1 MLYNGAMIHAIAT
14 ENIVIGTLAGIG
26 VIVLAC
32 DGCFR
37 RETDYAGRVM
47 FTGIVEE
54 LGAIISID
62 KTLAGTRMTILASA
76 VMGDLKIWGQ
86 HQRQRRLSDRGEQ
99 ELNII
104 SPVEVSPET
113 LSVTTL
119 GQFTA
124 GAPLN
129 LERAMKLNERLGGHL
144 VAGHVDGVG
153 TVRNRQQDGNAIL
166 FTIEAPPEILRHCI
180 VKGSVT
186 VDGISLTINQVTDRG
201 FSVSII
207 PHTAKVTTLGL
218 KQVGD
223 QVNLESDL
231 VGKYVERLLQERGQ
245 IPAKPTPVIDKD
257 YLQKRGLL

>member
-1 MLYNGAMIHAIAT
+1 
-14 ENIVIGTLAGIG
+14 
-26 VIVLAC
+26 
-32 DGCFR
+32 
-37 RETDYAGRVM
+37 M

-54 LGAIISID
+54 MGAIMSID

-76 VMGDLKIWGQ
+76 VMDDLKIGDSISVNGAC
-86 HQRQRRLSDRGEQ
+86 LTVVSKTDR
-99 ELNII
+99 NF
-104 SPVEVSPET
+104 SVEVSPET

-124 GAPLN
+124 GSPLN

-153 TVRNRQQDGNAIL
+153 TIRSRQQDGNAIL
-166 FTIEAPPEILRHCI
+166 LAIEAQPEILRHCI
-180 VKGSVT
+180 LKGSIT
-186 VDGISLTINQVTDRG
+186 VDGISLTINHVTDRG
-201 FSVSII
+201 FTVSII

-245 IPAKPTPVIDKD
+245 IPAKPTPVIDKE